1 MKMFVINFVTI
12 SLIFFLGTIG
22 EAVRNED
29 LVLYLPFDAGTG
41 NIAKDLSEHNN
52 DGTLHKA
59 KWAVGKYGNA
69 IELSGE
75 QGGGVEVSD
84 APSLDIADEITL
96 MAWVY
101 PQQFTDEWI
110 RIIAKAWASDAA
122 PWMVYG
128 LYQQA
133 GTNGKAHFSI
143 AVNGEE
149 KSTRA
154 GTVPQLPLNQWTHLA
169 TTYGGSQIKLYYNG
183 ELKVEAAVTGQI
195 DTNDVPVSVGRNSV
209 GNREHYVGRI
219 DDVAIWNAALNT
231 SEIKQAMNGE
241 ISEKP
246 GVSLVAGVPTQVLQN
261 DEFDGTDQGLQTFW
275 YVQNGDQS
283 PHTLK
288 DGYLVV
294 EGAFNQ
300 NLWII
305 DNSTR
310 FYQVT
315 SQEQFTV
322 ETSMIFDHK
331 DVCSIAGLVIKS
343 ATTKDTQG
351 RDGEWVL
358 LKMWGTGVVDQD
370 GNTWGFR
377 EGKPFFGPGPLP
389 VQTAFLQF
397 QHRAREII
405 FKHPDYNPNQGNIPV
420 QMRLERDGDNYEAW
434 FKPSMAGEWVS
445 VGKTTVALQGPLQ
458 VGLYIGICQPE
469 APGHLTVSFDYFRVS
484 PSVAEKEPLHAT
496 ETPSL
501 ETGKLYWTTNDKI
514 QRADLDGSNIQE
526 IVTDKKNLRGIT
538 VDSIDEKIYWTVAWT
553 LNTDVVP
560 KIQTADLDGSDIQDL
575 VERVGNAQGIAV
587 DSDGNK
593 MYWTRGEKIQTASL
607 DGMNTQS
614 LITSGLHTP
623 QSIALDITNNKVYWT
638 ASRLNKIQRADLDGS
653 NIQDV
658 VEDVETPYGIALDVA
673 ANKMYW
679 TARGTSVIQ
688 CANLDG
694 SNIQDVVTD
703 VNKPGSIA
711 VDVEGRKIYWTEYEF
726 VGILDRGVGK
736 IRRADLNGS
745 NVKDVVTGLGTI
757 YSIAL
762 GIPQATAPTTTDEPD
777 DVYSTSDVNKDG
789 QTDAL
794 DVCLVAAAL
803 WQTSPNNPRT
813 DVNGD
818 GIVDAKDVILVAE
831 NLDAPQVPAAPLSV
845 RSSRGVTPETIQRI
859 LNLLRAANNGSLVF
873 QEGIA
878 NLERLLASIIPRETG
893 LLANYPNPFN
903 PETWI
908 PYQLAKP
915 ADVTVSIYSVDGSL
929 IQTLLLGYQAA
940 GIYQSRSRAAYWD
953 GKNAVGEPVAS
964 GVYFYTL
971 TAGDFTATRKMLIRK

>member
-1 MKMFVINFVTI
+1 MGQTSKTSNI
-12 SLIFFLGTIG
+12 
-22 EAVRNED
+22 ED
-29 LVLYLPFDAGTG
+29 LVTTG
-41 NIAKDLSEHNN
+41 LVDP
-52 DGTLHKA
+52 
-59 KWAVGKYGNA
+59 VG
-69 IELSGE
+69 
-75 QGGGVEVSD
+75 
-84 APSLDIADEITL
+84 ITL
-96 MAWVY
+96 D
-101 PQQFTDEWI
+101 T
-110 RIIAKAWASDAA
+110 
-122 PWMVYG
+122 
-128 LYQQA
+128 
-133 GTNGKAHFSI
+133 
-143 AVNGEE
+143 
-149 KSTRA
+149 
-154 GTVPQLPLNQWTHLA
+154 
-169 TTYGGSQIKLYYNG
+169 SQPNT
-183 ELKVEAAVTGQI
+183 ARPP
-195 DTNDVPVSVGRNSV
+195 DVPD
-209 GNREHYVGRI
+209 E
-219 DDVAIWNAALNT
+219 
-231 SEIKQAMNGE
+231 SE
-241 ISEKP
+241 
-246 GVSLVAGVPTQVLQN
+246 
-261 DEFDGTDQGLQTFW
+261 
-275 YVQNGDQS
+275 
-283 PHTLK
+283 
-288 DGYLVV
+288 
-294 EGAFNQ
+294 
-300 NLWII
+300 
-305 DNSTR
+305 
-310 FYQVT
+310 
-315 SQEQFTV
+315 
-322 ETSMIFDHK
+322 
-331 DVCSIAGLVIKS
+331 
-343 ATTKDTQG
+343 
-351 RDGEWVL
+351 
-358 LKMWGTGVVDQD
+358 
-370 GNTWGFR
+370 
-377 EGKPFFGPGPLP
+377 
-389 VQTAFLQF
+389 
-397 QHRAREII
+397 
-405 FKHPDYNPNQGNIPV
+405 
-420 QMRLERDGDNYEAW
+420 
-434 FKPSMAGEWVS
+434 
-445 VGKTTVALQGPLQ
+445 
-458 VGLYIGICQPE
+458 
-469 APGHLTVSFDYFRVS
+469 
-484 PSVAEKEPLHAT
+484 PSV
-496 ETPSL
+496 ETPSF
-501 ETGKLYWTTNDKI
+501 EPGKLYWTTNDKI
-514 QRADLDGSNIQE
+514 RRADLDGSNIQE
-526 IVTDKKNLRGIT
+526 IVTDKKNLRGLA
-538 VDSIDEKIYWTVAWT
+538 VDSADEKIYWTVAWT

-711 VDVEGRKIYWTEYEF
+711 VDVEGRKIYWTEYKF

-929 IQTLLLGYQAA
+929 VQTLLLGHQAD

-953 GKNAVGEPVAS
+953 GKNQLGESVAS